1 MEEIKTREALQKEKL
16 QLMDEV
22 KLRSNLEKN
31 SNELAK
37 AKEKSDKEKFELLE
51 ELQLLKMGI
60 ESSEIEVE
68 NKSKEIFRLQK
79 QFEEIRQDKLR

>member
-1 MEEIKTREALQKEKL
+1 ME
-16 QLMDEV
+16 EV
-22 KLRSNLEKN
+22 KLRSNLEK
-31 SNELAK
+31 SSSELAK
-37 AKEKSDKEKFELLE
+37 AKDKSDKEKFELLE
-51 ELQLLKMGI
+51 ELKLTKMGI